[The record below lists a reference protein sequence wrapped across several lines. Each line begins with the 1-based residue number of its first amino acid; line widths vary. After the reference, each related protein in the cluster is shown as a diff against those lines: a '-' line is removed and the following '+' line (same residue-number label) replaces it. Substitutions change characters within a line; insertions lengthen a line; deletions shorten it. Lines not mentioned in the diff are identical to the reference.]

1 MAEAN
6 NNDQFLNIENEI
18 IQTIDSLIE
27 LLVERK
33 KYLLV
38 KLEEI
43 KYRFSTQSVE
53 FAASIQELK
62 AYQDRLKRN
71 SEKSNTIMKIQ
82 DHTMQNINSEIRQL
96 NDIVALPS
104 LYLAHDLD
112 EFKRS
117 IENMCIV
124 ETSLDLTDGRP
135 PYTNI
140 GKEGKKQGM
149 FNFPVRLVVDEDSN
163 NIFIVDRH
171 NARVQVFSML
181 GEYCDMF
188 GSKQLKNPLGI
199 GLGKD
204 SVYVTDS
211 YHNCVFKYDRFK
223 HNYVSSVGG
232 AGSAEGLLDYPT
244 CVEADKH
251 GDVFVGEL
259 NNWRVSR
266 FSSDLKFRA
275 TLCNRKC
282 QPSQLRLL
290 EDHFLVMSTTPLGI
304 YMFSYGSILLQ
315 QLPIS
320 VSQTSDI
327 SGYNLCH
334 SFFVSNDLIFV
345 PNLASHCI
353 DIRTRG
359 GSLVRRFGK
368 RGKGK
373 GELNFPF
380 DLSVTEKGR
389 IVIVTGNPNSSVQ
402 IY

>member
-6 NNDQFLNIENEI
+6 NNNQFLIIEKEI
-18 IQTIDSLIE
+18 IQTIDSLID
-27 LLVERK
+27 LLLERK
-33 KYLLV
+33 KQLLME
-38 KLEEI
+38 LEQI
-43 KYRFSTQSVE
+43 KYRFSTQSLE
-53 FAASIQELK
+53 FAANIQELK
-62 AYQDRLKRN
+62 AYQDKLKRN
-71 SEKSNTIMKIQ
+71 SEKSNAIMKIQ
-82 DHTMQNINSEIRQL
+82 DHTIRNINSEIRQL
-96 NDIVALPS
+96 NNFVALPS
-104 LYLAHDLD
+104 LYLGHDLD
-112 EFKRS
+112 ELKKS

-140 GKEGKKQGM
+140 GKEGKKQGR

-163 NIFIVDRH
+163 NILVVDRH
-171 NARVQVFSML
+171 NARVQIFSML
-181 GEYCDMF
+181 GDYCDMF
-188 GSKQLKNPLGI
+188 GSKQLKNPIGI
-199 GLGKD
+199 GLGKEAI
-204 SVYVTDS
+204 YITDS

-223 HNYVSSVGG
+223 HNYVGHVGG
-232 AGSAEGLLDYPT
+232 AGSDEGLLDYPT
-244 CVEADKH
+244 CVEADKR

-304 YMFSYGSILLQ
+304 YMFSYGNIFLQ

-334 SFFVSNDLIFV
+334 SFFVSNDLIFI
-345 PNLASHCI
+345 PNLATHCI
-353 DIRTRG
+353 DIRTRS
-359 GSLVRRFGK
+359 GSLVKRFGK

-373 GELNFPF
+373 GELYFPF
-380 DLSVTEKGR
+380 DLSVTGKGR
-389 IVIVTGNPNSSVQ
+389 IVIATGNPNSSVQ

>member
-6 NNDQFLNIENEI
+6 NYDEFLTIEKEI
-18 IQTIDSLIE
+18 IQTIDSLID
-27 LLVERK
+27 LLLERK
-33 KYLLV
+33 KDLLM

-43 KYRFSTQSVE
+43 KYKFSTQSLE
-53 FAASIQELK
+53 FAANIQELR
-62 AYQDRLKRN
+62 AYQDKLKRN
-71 SEKSNTIMKIQ
+71 SEKSNAIMKIQ
-82 DHTMQNINSEIRQL
+82 DHTIRSINSEIKQL
-96 NDIVALPS
+96 NNFVALPS
-104 LYLAHDLD
+104 LHLAHDLD
-112 EFKRS
+112 ELKRS

-124 ETSLDLTDGRP
+124 ETSLDLTQGRP

-140 GKEGKKQGM
+140 GKEGKKQGK
-149 FNFPVRLVVDEDSN
+149 FNFPVRLVVDEDNN
-163 NIFIVDRH
+163 NILIVERH

-181 GEYCDMF
+181 GEFCDIF
-188 GSKQLKNPLGI
+188 GSKQLRNPLGI
-199 GLGKD
+199 GLGQD
-204 SVYVTDS
+204 SIFVTDS
-211 YHNCVFKYDRFK
+211 YHNCVFKYDRF
-223 HNYVSSVGG
+223 NFTYVSNVGG
-232 AGSAEGLLDYPT
+232 TGSAEGLLDYPT

-266 FSSDLKFRA
+266 FSSDLRFRA

-290 EDHFLVMSTTPLGI
+290 HDHFLVMSTTPLGL
-304 YMFSYGSILLQ
+304 YMFSYGNILLQ

-320 VSQTSDI
+320 ISQTSDV

-334 SFFVSNDLIFV
+334 SFFVSNGLIFV

-353 DIRTRG
+353 DIRTLS

-380 DLSVTEKGR
+380 DLCVTGKGR
-389 IVIVTGNPNSSVQ
+389 IVIATGNPNSSVQ